1 MTTEITPED
10 CDNARK
16 LNNGKLYLGKGD
28 YSINPKCNIR
38 DIHFIGYRDFNG
50 EFLTT
55 VMTTEKTRGLRDRH
69 IRCTRRRDDRA

>member
-55 VMTTEKTRGLRDRH
+55 VMTTEKNRE
-69 IRCTRRRDDRA
+69 